1 MPGLLELPRP
11 WRTGRSETLRMGLI
25 LQYLRR
31 PWGDLVTG
39 EFCGAESRSVG
50 TLFNSCY
57 LDSRRQRGVIQP
69 APRLVMDDWAG

>member
-1 MPGLLELPRP
+1 MTWLLGSFVELRAEVGGRP
-11 WRTGRSETLRMGLI
+11 
-25 LQYLRR
+25 
-31 PWGDLVTG
+31 
-39 EFCGAESRSVG
+39 VG